1 MEQLRA
7 CIIKG
12 QCFLANEVD
21 LFLYINL
28 ASFRSFSANT
38 NSLIMIFAQGKNII
52 ADVVVGVGA
61 EDVALTSGAP
71 VYPLWLRPCLVWL
84 PGVPAPPQ
92 NHCSD
97 TIAWSR
103 FGFRGKNELRRGE
116 AGGATIWSFF
126 GSSLQYTYSAWAGAP
141 KSCAKHA
148 LSWQGEAHCLIFFG
162 IMHYY
167 PIDS

>member
-71 VYPLWLRPCLVWL
+71 VYPL
-84 PGVPAPPQ
+84 
-92 NHCSD
+92 
-97 TIAWSR
+97 
-103 FGFRGKNELRRGE
+103 
-116 AGGATIWSFF
+116 
-126 GSSLQYTYSAWAGAP
+126 
-141 KSCAKHA
+141 
-148 LSWQGEAHCLIFFG
+148 
-162 IMHYY
+162 
-167 PIDS
+167 